1 MGLFGLGFPDMVMEW
16 LEAGVGGRGSAVGL
30 LGCPLLTLSPL
41 PPPPVC
47 PLEAEAG
54 DVLWDDDDVGLVA
67 VAPLHLF
74 SVNLFFA
81 AKKRETSKTDNQGTA
96 ALFCAIES
104 DHRFFCKI

>member
-16 LEAGVGGRGSAVGL
+16 LEAGGGGRGSAVGL

-41 PPPPVC
+41 PPPPVY

-74 SVNLFFA
+74 SVNLFFCCE
-81 AKKRETSKTDNQGTA
+81 ETRNKQDRQPGDCCTFLCN
-96 ALFCAIES
+96 
-104 DHRFFCKI
+104 